1 MERVEIRQKVEEI
14 EERLGRV
21 EKIIAP
27 GKPLLSPGADA
38 KKARTGAMSLL
49 RLIEKKRN
57 GWKGRLTSVGEIRKM
72 RKIRRGFGIVVARF
86 IGLR

>member
-21 EKIIAP
+21 ERIVAP

-38 KKARTGAMSLL
+38 KKARAGAMSLI
-49 RLIEKKRN
+49 RLIGKKEN
-57 GWKGRLTSVGEIRKM
+57 GWKGRSSSVGEVRKM
-72 RKIRRGFGIVVARF
+72 RKTSRGY
-86 IGLR
+86 